1 MADYVGSPSLYI
13 ERLNGL
19 SARLIDHAEGI
30 ENVTARALEP
40 DLRTDAR
47 VANEHA
53 SWRSATTEITV
64 TTSDGAAARVLH
76 KLIAKEG

>member
-1 MADYVGSPSLYI
+1 
-13 ERLNGL
+13 
-19 SARLIDHAEGI
+19 
-30 ENVTARALEP
+30 LEP

-47 VANEHA
+47 VANQHA
-53 SWRSATTEITV
+53 SWRSATAEITV